1 MSHELQAKRSQRV
14 AVRSASIIV
23 CIVVSESLSAT
34 VLFPF
39 VYQMVGG
46 FDGIDDT
53 HIGFWAGVISCGLP
67 LDLLT

>member
-67 LDLLT
+67 PDLLT